1 LNNIDNSFEYIVL
14 SEGVFDVILADKYG
28 LPNVVCAL
36 GTALSEYQVD
46 LLAKY
51 KKEIIIAY
59 DSDKKGMDTMKKV
72 IPMFESKGV
81 STKILILPKEKD
93 LADMSMELKYDI
105 KEYILDNIMTYG
117 FYIIQTAINDFN
129 SDLFKL
135 YTKYNVIFNTLKNEV
150 PESEKKVVDA
160 YIENNIYNKEL
171 INKYNVM

>member
-1 LNNIDNSFEYIVL
+1 
-14 SEGVFDVILADKYG
+14 
-28 LPNVVCAL
+28 
-36 GTALSEYQVD
+36 
-46 LLAKY
+46 
-51 KKEIIIAY
+51 
-59 DSDKKGMDTMKKV
+59 
-72 IPMFESKGV
+72 
-81 STKILILPKEKD
+81 LPKEKD

-117 FYIIQTAINDFN
+117 FYIIQTAINDFT